1 MADKINVGH
10 VMLLCQFGN
19 MPMETVLYNTARFAR
34 DVMPKLRDRFTEHED
49 RWWPKTT
56 VEVQKPASDSIAAE

>member
-1 MADKINVGH
+1 
-10 VMLLCQFGN
+10 